1 MSVIPASSRIGAL
14 WQQRM
19 QSMREYS
26 VVRDGNAFEAGF
38 SDSVIFSSE
47 YDRARGF
54 LDTLLDRYDGV
65 AFGNLFRGREIVNEG
80 GTCFALE
87 SHQELSFPSL
97 DSDQLRTRLLGDLTL
112 VHGIGPANR
121 KRLNARGYHS
131 ISDLLEHPCFRQQA
145 KTVLSCISEGDSS
158 AIMDLAGSRHSRSHS
173 SVLGAATLHEPED
186 FVFLDIETLGLFSR
200 PIILFGIGVIERG
213 HLIVH
218 QYLLRDIAEE
228 QAALIATLDHVTGDR
243 SALVTFNGKSFD
255 FPYLIDRLAY
265 YGLGYPGTI
274 PHFDVLHFSRRRW
287 KGQFPSLRLAAL
299 EREILNVSREDD
311 VPGQMVPEFYES
323 YLRSGNP
330 GPLVPIVEHNRQ
342 DVVSL
347 ARLFSYLLEEAYG
360 GC

>member
-1 MSVIPASSRIGAL
+1 MSVVPAPSRIGAL

-26 VVRDGNAFEAGF
+26 IVRDGNAFEAGF

-47 YDRARGF
+47 YDRARAF
-54 LDTLLDRYDGV
+54 LETLMDRYDGV
-65 AFGNLFRGREIVNEG
+65 AFGDLFRGREIDNEG

-87 SHQELSFPSL
+87 SREKYSFPSL
-97 DSDQLRTRLLGDLTL
+97 DSDQLRARLLGDLTL
-112 VHGIGPANR
+112 VHGIGPAIR

-131 ISDLLEHPCFRQQA
+131 IPDLLEHPHFRQKA
-145 KTVLSCISEGDSS
+145 KTVLSCISGADSS
-158 AIMDLAGSRHSRSHS
+158 EIMDLAGSRHSRSHP
-173 SVLGAATLHEPED
+173 SVLGAAALHSPED

-200 PIILFGIGVIERG
+200 PIILFGVGVIECG

-218 QYLLRDIAEE
+218 QYLLRDIDEE
-228 QAALIATLDHVTGDR
+228 QAALIATLDHISGER
-243 SALVTFNGKSFD
+243 PALATFNGKSFD
-255 FPYLIDRLAY
+255 FPYLVDRLAY
-265 YGLGYPGTI
+265 YGLEYPGRI

-287 KGQFPSLRLAAL
+287 KGRFPSLRLAAL
-299 EREILNVSREDD
+299 EREILNVSRVED
-311 VPGQMVPEFYES
+311 VPGQMVPEFYER

-342 DVVSL
+342 DVISL